1 MRGVRMSRR
10 QLLEASA
17 LAGAGVVLEGTARAA
32 TPPKSPNEKLN
43 IAVIGVANQ
52 GAYNLANVLSENIV
66 ALCDVD
72 DTYLA
77 AAAQQLPMSATF
89 NDYRKMLER
98 KDIDAVVV
106 STPDHIHARATLAAL
121 EAGHHVYCEKPLTHT
136 VAEARRVTEAA
147 KKRRRVTQM
156 GTQIHASGNYR
167 RVVELV
173 QSGAIGEVREVHC
186 WADRVWAGGDRPTD
200 TLPVPP
206 NLHWDLWLGPAPYR
220 PYHPSYV
227 PASWRGWWAFGGG
240 TLGDMACH
248 HMDLPYWALDLRH
261 PLTVEAEGPPVN
273 SETTPAWLM
282 VHYRYPARGKKPPVE
297 LTWYNGGKRPS
308 YFAEGKLPIWGD
320 GTLFVGEK
328 GMLLADYDRRVLLP
342 EKDFAGFT
350 PPKPF
355 VADSI
360 GHHAEWIHA
369 CKTGGKTTC
378 DFAYSGV
385 LTEAVL
391 LGNVSYRLGQR
402 LQWDPKALKAKNCP
416 EANALIQPVYRANW

>member
-1 MRGVRMSRR
+1 
-10 QLLEASA
+10 
-17 LAGAGVVLEGTARAA
+17 
-32 TPPKSPNEKLN
+32 
-43 IAVIGVANQ
+43 
-52 GAYNLANVLSENIV
+52 
-66 ALCDVD
+66 
-72 DTYLA
+72 
-77 AAAQQLPMSATF
+77 
-89 NDYRKMLER
+89 
-98 KDIDAVVV
+98 
-106 STPDHIHARATLAAL
+106 
-121 EAGHHVYCEKPLTHT
+121 
-136 VAEARRVTEAA
+136 
-147 KKRRRVTQM
+147 
-156 GTQIHASGNYR
+156 
-167 RVVELV
+167 V

-200 TLPVPP
+200 TPPVPP

-273 SETTPAWLM
+273 FETTPAWLM
-282 VHYRYPARGKKPPVE
+282 VHYSYPARGKRPPVE

-350 PPKPF
+350 PPNPSIP
-355 VADSI
+355 DSI

-402 LQWDPKALKAKNCP
+402 LEWDPKALKAKNCP